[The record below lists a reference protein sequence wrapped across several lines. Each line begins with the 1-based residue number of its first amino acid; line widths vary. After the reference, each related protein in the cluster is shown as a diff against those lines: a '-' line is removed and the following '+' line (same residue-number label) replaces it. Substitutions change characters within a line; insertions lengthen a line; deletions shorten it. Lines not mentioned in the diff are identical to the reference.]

1 MELFDTIFELI
12 RYALE
17 GLIIYGIF
25 ILIERLRPAEKNQP
39 FKHIFFNLQ
48 WFIVS
53 IFLGEL
59 IYVIGIEAFADLIKD
74 WLNAPYF
81 NLPLANN
88 LPEKI
93 LHILLYLLV
102 VDFFYYWFHRWQHT
116 NSFLWEEHKFHHSDV
131 SLNVT
136 SASRVHWLEGPFVLV
151 FVFIPLGVLFQIEPK
166 ELGLIGF
173 IDVLWLQINHLNL
186 RLELGIFKSVI
197 VGPQRH
203 RIHHSFAPEHIDK
216 NFAAFFPIWD
226 ILFGTY
232 YPAKKGEFP
241 PTGLTDKHNY
251 NNL

>member
-1 MELFDTIFELI
+1 MELFDTIFKLI
-12 RYALE
+12 QYTLE

-48 WFIVS
+48 
-53 IFLGEL
+53 
-59 IYVIGIEAFADLIKD
+59 
-74 WLNAPYF
+74 
-81 NLPLANN
+81 
-88 LPEKI
+88 
-93 LHILLYLLV
+93 
-102 VDFFYYWFHRWQHT
+102 
-116 NSFLWEEHKFHHSDV
+116 
-131 SLNVT
+131 
-136 SASRVHWLEGPFVLV
+136 FVLV

-197 VGPQRH
+197 VGPQHH
-203 RIHHSFAPEHIDK
+203 RIHHSFALEHIDK

-251 NNL
+251 NNLWEANILPFKEWLGARYLGRFKQNFIRKVVTIGLDKNPR